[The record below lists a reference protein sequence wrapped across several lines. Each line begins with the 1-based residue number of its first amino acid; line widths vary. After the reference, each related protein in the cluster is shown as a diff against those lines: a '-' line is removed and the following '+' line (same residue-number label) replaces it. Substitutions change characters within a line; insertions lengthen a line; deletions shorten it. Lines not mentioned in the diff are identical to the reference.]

1 MVDRIDTIGLVS
13 AFNALKRRYDSGI
26 KSIEQMAEH
35 IQTLK
40 GIITKQELQIKAL
53 VKSNKTKQRIMKSSV
68 DIANE
73 TNNKYLE
80 EINILRKELKGK
92 V

>member
-1 MVDRIDTIGLVS
+1 MVDRVDPIALVS
-13 AFNALKRRYDSGI
+13 AFNALKRRYDSAI

-35 IQTLK
+35 IQTLE
-40 GIITKQELQIKAL
+40 GIITKQELQIKEL
-53 VKSNKTKQRIMKSSV
+53 VKSNKTRQRIMKASV

-92 V
+92 L

>member
-35 IQTLK
+35 IQTLQ
-40 GIITKQELQIKAL
+40 GIITKQELQLKSLI
-53 VKSNKTKQRIMKSSV
+53 KSNQTKQKIMKSSV

-80 EINILRKELKGK
+80 EISELRIKLKGK

>member
-1 MVDRIDTIGLVS
+1 MVDRIDPIALVG
-13 AFNALKRRYDSGI
+13 AFNALKRRYDSAI
-26 KSIEQMAEH
+26 KSIEQLAEQR
-35 IQTLK
+35 QTLQ

>member
-13 AFNALKRRYDSGI
+13 AFNALKRRYDSAI

-35 IQTLK
+35 IQTLQ
-40 GIITKQELQIKAL
+40 GIITKQELQIKGL
-53 VKSNKTKQRIMKSSV
+53 VKNNKTKQRIMKSSV

-80 EINILRKELKGK
+80 EINRLRKELKGK

>member
-1 MVDRIDTIGLVS
+1 MVDRIDQIALVS
-13 AFNALKRRYDSGI
+13 AFNALKRRYDSAI
-26 KSIEQMAEH
+26 KSIEQQAEH
-35 IQTLK
+35 IQILQ